1 MILFYFSELKV
12 TPSSKVVGD
21 LAQFMVQNKL
31 EEHDVLARASELD
44 FPNSVV
50 GFMQGELG
58 QPYGGFP
65 EPLRTQVHFRFICH
79 IPTHK

>member
-1 MILFYFSELKV
+1 M
-12 TPSSKVVGD
+12 VGD
-21 LAQFMVQNKL
+21 LAQFMVQNNL
-31 EEHDVLARASELD
+31 AEHDVLARAGELD

-65 EPLRTQVHFRFICH
+65 EPLRTQVCIGRSSSDRQAIFDGNFLLLAYAIEY
-79 IPTHK
+79 I